1 MGAQAV
7 PAPAGP
13 PTLRIGGRAY
23 PVLLPKL
30 SDPRLHL
37 AATIISLQIIGQ
49 VGFHFRVSI
58 AQILVAILTCAVL
71 EVGIAMR
78 RQHVLMWPAS
88 AMLTGN
94 GVAFVLRVPGT
105 VHGDW
110 WSMRGWW
117 IFAGTAAF
125 SLLSK
130 YIFTWRGE
138 HIFNPSNIGLVTCF
152 LLLPVTKAEP
162 LDFWWGPMSPWLVLA
177 LCVILAGGFTI
188 LSRLSLLRVALT
200 FWATFAAGIA
210 ILAAA
215 GHEMTARWHLG
226 PIGGFSFWWLLVTS
240 PEILVFLFFM
250 ITDPKTAP
258 RGGRTRVW
266 YAIAIGVT
274 ATLLIAPMRTEYW
287 SKVALLSAL
296 AVVCIGKAL
305 LVALPRPLPRLSRR
319 TLVLAGAGGL
329 AVYAAGLVVL
339 SPSPL
344 ATAALPTSSMDAPL
358 PQITIHHSNGVSTQL
373 DQTTA
378 NAIARDLVIDLDLQ
392 ARALQ
397 QRNLGL
403 ASQAAQSAQLASLR
417 RQISGPA
424 AGALTVPLYRIDRL
438 TLELQPGQDQG
449 PPTVVAKAEGF
460 VRRVVYRGVPATA
473 VGQSARTA
481 FTDTFEL
488 QQTGGRFLLVGSSE
502 ANGSVAPTNTIP
514 GTELQASAG
523 GLRLRNVAAQV
534 GLDFRQDS
542 FRYGVSNDYRAMM
555 GGGVC
560 WLDYNNDGWVDLFAV
575 NSYADADTDRFDAHG
590 GLPTTAL
597 FENDHGTFFN
607 VSKQAHADLP
617 VQGDGCVAADLNGDG
632 RPDLIVTTTT
642 GIDLL
647 WNNGNG
653 TFTEGARAAGMTAGA
668 WYTGATVAD
677 VNGDGRPDVF
687 IAGYSDPNTPVPNS
701 VAGFPTNLAGVRDL
715 LYLNEGN
722 DANGHARFREIG
734 AQAGLESAAD
744 PRHGLGAQFLDANG
758 DGRPDLYVANDE
770 DPNQLYVNVPWPGGV
785 RADPAGLGFR
795 FEERGTAE
803 GVADPFAGMGI
814 ASAADGKGRMSLFVT
829 NSRHEPSA
837 AYRQL
842 GGTASPG
849 FASARPSFDQALGS
863 EFAGWG
869 ASWVDLANSGNP
881 DLVLTAGAIP
891 VTNLKRNA
899 EPVRVLT
906 RAPGRGGVE
915 RFGNARGILGPK
927 GLLLNGRGLA
937 AADVNNDG
945 RMEIAINT
953 IGGRLVLLQPTGRG
967 GHWLDV
973 RLTKFSP
980 GAVVSVLL
988 PDGRRLEHEVQAG
1001 SSYLSSEDPRV
1012 HFGLGSA
1019 TSVRQLIVRYPWG
1032 GQSRLDDVAADQIV
1046 PIDPPP
1052 RAVLPSPAADT
1063 DRVAACTPASLGG
1076 ESIAT
1081 AWDKTAVAVLRTGEA
1096 SEPVQARDLFDVS
1109 AAMWDAWAAYDSKAR
1124 GYFLDEK
1131 QRASDVDAARRAAVS
1146 YAAYRLLL
1154 WRASYGANL
1163 GRTFPLLTER
1173 LRSLCYSPDFTSTTG
1188 TSPAALGNRIAA
1200 AAIAAGRNDGSLEA
1214 QHYVD
1219 ASYVPQNAPLVLSQ
1233 PGSTVHDPT
1242 FWQPL
1247 ALAQIAAKGLAP
1259 VPAKVQSFTGAQWG
1273 HVHGF
1278 GLPPSAKGLPIDPGA
1293 PPTGDSSSHAYQQ
1306 AAAAVIRATSRRSHP
1321 VAAAIS
1327 PVAWNGIASALDA
1340 GSSPAR
1346 TLRRDV
1352 RLYFTLNGALSD
1364 AAITSYGAKRAYQS
1378 PRPIS
1383 MIRYLGFQGQSSDP
1397 KGASYSAN
1405 GLPLVPGLIEL
1416 VTPASSG
1423 PGEPQAA
1430 LHADVGQV
1438 AVRSGGRWVLAA
1450 GWKPPADTPASPGWV
1465 AESSTFASAANQ
1477 VLSAL
1482 TGRSFAR
1489 QAEAAEQSSVE
1500 NGINLPADVA
1510 AGRKLGVRVGKLALA
1525 RAKRYADGTAG

>member
-13 PTLRIGGRAY
+13 PTLTIGGRAY
-23 PVLLPKL
+23 PVLLPKAR
-30 SDPRLHL
+30 DPRLHL
-37 AATIISLQIIGQ
+37 AATIISLQVIGQ
-49 VGFHFRVSI
+49 IGFHFRVSI

-71 EVGIAMR
+71 ELGIAMW
-78 RQHVLMWPAS
+78 RQHVIMWPAS

-105 VHGDW
+105 LHGDW

-130 YIFTWRGE
+130 YIFTFRRE
-138 HIFNPSNIGLVTCF
+138 HIFNPSNIGLVCCF

-162 LDFWWGPMSPWLVLA
+162 LDFWWGPMSAWLVVA

-200 FWATFAAGIA
+200 FWATFAIGIA

-215 GHEMTARWHLG
+215 GHQMTARWHLG

-296 AVVCIGKAL
+296 AVVCIGKTVLA
-305 LVALPRPLPRLSRR
+305 ALPRPLPRLSRR
-319 TLVLAGAGGL
+319 TLVLAGAAGL
-329 AVYAAGLVVL
+329 AVYAAGLVAL
-339 SPSPL
+339 SPSPS
-344 ATAALPTSSMDAPL
+344 ATAALATAGMNGPL

-373 DQTTA
+373 DPATA
-378 NAIARDLVIDLDLQ
+378 NAIARDLVTDLDVQ

-397 QRNLGL
+397 QHNLGL
-403 ASQAAQSAQLASLR
+403 ASQAVASAQLASLR
-417 RQISGPA
+417 RQISGPPA
-424 AGALTVPLYRIDRL
+424 QALTVPQYRIDHL

-449 PPTVVAKAEGF
+449 PPTVVARARGF
-460 VRRVVYRGVPATA
+460 VRRIVYRGVPATA
-473 VGQSARTA
+473 VSQSAQTA

-502 ANGSVAPTNTIP
+502 ANAGVAPANTIP
-514 GTELQASAG
+514 STELQASAG
-523 GLRLRNVAAQV
+523 SLRLHNVAAQV

-542 FRYGVSNDYRAMM
+542 FHFGMSNDYEAMM

-575 NSYADADTDRFDAHG
+575 NSYSDADTGRWDARG

-653 TFTEGARAAGMTAGA
+653 TFTEGAQAAGMTASG
-668 WYTGATVAD
+668 WYTGVAVAD

-687 IAGYSDPNTPVPNS
+687 VAGYADPNTPVQGS
-701 VAGFPTNLAGVRDL
+701 VAGFPTNFAGVRDL

-722 DANGHARFREIG
+722 GPDGRARFREVG
-734 AQAGLESAAD
+734 VQAGLESAAD
-744 PRHGLGAQFLDANG
+744 ARHGLGAQFLDVNG

-770 DPNQLYVNVPWPGGV
+770 DPNQLYVNVPWPGGAK
-785 RADPAGLGFR
+785 ADPAGLGFR
-795 FEERGTAE
+795 FEERGVAE

-814 ASAADGKGRMSLFVT
+814 ASAQNGTGEASLFVT

-842 GGTASPG
+842 QGTGSSA
-849 FASARPSFDQALGS
+849 FANARPSFDQALGS

-891 VTNLKRNA
+891 VLSLKRDA

-906 RAPGRGGVE
+906 RASDRDGIE
-915 RFGNARGILGPK
+915 RFGNAKGILGAK
-927 GLLLNGRGLA
+927 SLLLNGRGLA
-937 AADVNNDG
+937 AADVDNDG
-945 RMEIAINT
+945 RMEVAINT
-953 IGGRLVLLQPTGRG
+953 IGGKLVLLQPTGRS

-973 RLTKFSP
+973 KLTRFSP
-980 GAVVSVLL
+980 GAVVTLVL
-988 PDGRRLEHEVQAG
+988 PNGRRLERQVQAG

-1012 HFGLGSA
+1012 HFGLGEA
-1019 TSVRQLIVRYPWG
+1019 TSVKELIVRYPWG
-1032 GQSRLDDVAADQIV
+1032 GQTQLTDVAADQIV
-1046 PIDPPP
+1046 PVDPPARVTLAAP
-1052 RAVLPSPAADT
+1052 VAATARLGTCPPAA
-1063 DRVAACTPASLGG
+1063 LGS

-1081 AWDKTAVAVLRTGEA
+1081 FWDKTAVSVLREGDA
-1096 SEPVQARDLFDVS
+1096 SEPVQARNLFDVS
-1109 AAMWDAWAAYDSKAR
+1109 AAMWDAWAAYAPQAH
-1124 GYFLDEK
+1124 GYFVTEK
-1131 QRASDVDAARRAAVS
+1131 QHASDVEAARRAAIS

-1154 WRASYGANL
+1154 WRASYDANL
-1163 GRTFPLLTER
+1163 GRTFSVLTQR
-1173 LRSLCYSPDFTSTTG
+1173 LRSLCYSPDFTSTAGST
-1188 TSPAALGNRIAA
+1188 PAALGNRIAA

-1219 ASYVPQNAPLVLSQ
+1219 ASYVPQNAPLVLAQ
-1233 PGSTVHDPT
+1233 PGSTVHDAT

-1259 VPAKVQSFTGAQWG
+1259 IPAKVQSFVGAQWG
-1273 HVHGF
+1273 HVRGF
-1278 GLPPSAKGLPIDPGA
+1278 GLPASAKGLPIDPGA
-1293 PPTGDSSSHAYQQ
+1293 PGTGDSSSAAYKS
-1306 AAAAVIRATSRRSHP
+1306 AAVAVIRATADRRAP
-1321 VAAAIS
+1321 VAAPTT
-1327 PVAWNGIASALDA
+1327 PVAWNALA
-1340 GSSPAR
+1340 AAIPGGSSPSGR
-1346 TLRRDV
+1346 LQRDV
-1352 RLYFTLNGALSD
+1352 RLYFTLNGALTD

-1383 MIRYLGFQGQSSDP
+1383 MIRYLAFEGQSSDP
-1397 KGASYSAN
+1397 KGALYTSE
-1405 GLPLVPGLIEL
+1405 GLPLVPGLIAL
-1416 VTPASSG
+1416 ITPAASAPGG
-1423 PGEPQAA
+1423 PLAA
-1430 LHADVGQV
+1430 LRADVGQV
-1438 AVRSGGRWVLAA
+1438 AVRSSGRWVLGA
-1450 GWKPPADTPASPGWV
+1450 GWTPPADTPASPGWV
-1465 AESSTFASAANQ
+1465 AESSTFATAANE

-1482 TGRSFAR
+1482 TGHSFAR
-1489 QAEAAEQSSVE
+1489 QAAAAGSSSVE

-1510 AGRKLGVRVGKLALA
+1510 AGRALGSRVGKLALA
-1525 RAKRYADGTAG
+1525 EAKRYTG